1 MDLPF
6 SHLRRRSGICLFA
19 AWGFSLA
26 AMLAVCG
33 CGGGDEP
40 ADPVAAKKSA
50 KQKSS
55 GKSKSSSKADSAKV
69 DSAASGQ
76 TEAERKLEMRKR
88 LKQPDQEIPE
98 GVKPRQSRTFED
110 LLEGPDPGEKSAE
123 ATAEKPLDEAALVTA
138 GLRKIVGKH
147 LTLITDIP
155 SSPAIDELPR
165 VFDQAV
171 PQWIEYFK
179 FDRTKFDT
187 WNVRAVLM
195 EDKAKFKAAG
205 LFPDDMPEFL
215 HGFARARMIWLY
227 DQQTD
232 YYRRHLLLHEGTHAA
247 MFLALDRA
255 GPPWYA
261 EGVAEYL
268 ATHRWADGRLTLR
281 YFPQSREE
289 TPGLGRIKIVRD
301 DFAAGKALPLAM
313 VMAYDSLAH
322 RQTEPYAWS
331 WAAVTFLAS
340 HPKYR
345 ERFPKLLAEVDKDAS
360 AFSVAVRSVYDPDLA
375 AIQEEWQLYVA
386 ALEHAYD
393 FERTPIDFTPGTD
406 LSAGSKTVTVAADRG
421 WQNSGIRLAAG
432 TKYQLTASGR
442 YQVAKL
448 PKVWWCEPGGV
459 SIRYYQGKPLG
470 ALLAAVRPDGDGV
483 GPLDG
488 GQPSP
493 LLQATTI
500 GLGGTLAP
508 AQPGTLYFKI
518 NDSAGE
524 LADNAGNLT
533 VNIKAGP

>member
-1 MDLPF
+1 M
-6 SHLRRRSGICLFA
+6 
-19 AWGFSLA
+19 LA
-26 AMLAVCG
+26 ALFFASVVMLALGG
-33 CGGGDEP
+33 CGGSDDP
-40 ADPVAAKKSA
+40 AEPVAAKKPA
-50 KQKSS
+50 KSKS
-55 GKSKSSSKADSAKV
+55 GAKSKSSPKVGSAT
-69 DSAASGQ
+69 SGQ

-138 GLRKIVGKH
+138 GLRKIASKH
-147 LTLITDIP
+147 LTLITDLP

-171 PQWIEYFK
+171 PQWVEYFK
-179 FDRTKFDT
+179 LDRAKFDT
-187 WNVRAVLM
+187 WNVRAVLIK
-195 EDKAKFKAAG
+195 DKEKFKAAG
-205 LFPDDMPEFL
+205 LFPDNMPDFL

-227 DQQTD
+227 EQPTD

-247 MFLALDRA
+247 MFLALGQA

-261 EGVAEYL
+261 EGMAEYL
-268 ATHRWADGRLTLR
+268 ATHRWADGKLTLR

-301 DFAAGKALPLAM
+301 DFTAGKALPLAI
-313 VMAYDSLAH
+313 VMAYDALAH

-360 AFSVAVRSVYDPDLA
+360 AFSVAVRGVYDADLT
-375 AIQEEWQLYVA
+375 AIQEEWQLYIKD
-386 ALEHAYD
+386 LEHAYD
-393 FERTPIDFTPGTD
+393 FERTVIDFTPGED
-406 LSAGSKTVTVAADRG
+406 FSGESKTVTVAADRG
-421 WQNSGIRLAAG
+421 WQNSGIRLEAG
-432 TKYQLTASGR
+432 QKYQLTASGR

-448 PKVWWCEPGGV
+448 PQVWWCEPGGV

-470 ALLAAVRPDGDGV
+470 VLLAAVRPDGEGV

-500 GLGGTLAP
+500 GLGGDLAP
-508 AQPGTLYFKI
+508 AQAGTLYFKI

-524 LADNAGNLT
+524 LSDNSGNLT
-533 VNIKAGP
+533 VSIKTGP